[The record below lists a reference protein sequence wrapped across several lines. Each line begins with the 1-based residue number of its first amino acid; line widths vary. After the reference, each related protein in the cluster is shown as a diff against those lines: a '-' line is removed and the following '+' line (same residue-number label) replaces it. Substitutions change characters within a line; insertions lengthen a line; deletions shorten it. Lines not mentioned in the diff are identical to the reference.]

1 MDVPQQLGKMLK
13 REYNYYNYIIK
24 YERRCSN
31 EEGI

>member
-13 REYNYYNYIIK
+13 REYNYIIK